1 MNPQGSVGYTTFMRH
16 APIKLLH
23 FSDTHVREKDELH
36 PVVKEALK
44 EADWVVHTGDFTG
57 PTLVHQLIEDHP
69 KFVGVFGNTDK
80 DETRRILP
88 DKQFFA
94 IGQWRFGIIHP
105 WWGMEPDGIEDRI
118 LQELGVQDIILYGHT
133 HERVEHYVG
142 DTLIVNPGPGYPDFM
157 MPGSVAMLT
166 LHPTSIDVEFRV
178 FERPSR
184 RG

>member
-1 MNPQGSVGYTTFMRH
+1 MPHS
-16 APIKLLH
+16 PIKLLH
-23 FSDTHVREKDELH
+23 FSDTHVREKGELH
-36 PVVKEALK
+36 PVIQEALK
-44 EADWVVHTGDFTG
+44 EADWIVHSGDFTG
-57 PTLVHQLIEDHP
+57 PTLVHQLIDEHP

-94 IGQWRFGIIHP
+94 VGQWRVGVIHP
-105 WWGMEPDGIEDRI
+105 WWGMEPDGIEERI
-118 LQELGVQDIILYGHT
+118 LEELGQQDIILYGHT

-142 DTLIVNPGPGYPDFM
+142 DTLIVNSGAGYPDFM

-178 FERPSR
+178 FERPSKKA
-184 RG
+184 